1 MSPFGIFHTTISV
14 LPIGFGLAA
23 FIRDGRIDLKTKLGK
38 WYFGT
43 MLAGSLSSF
52 GFIPSK
58 GFTPG
63 QVLTLITL
71 ALLATAVL
79 TIRGQWRNAGYIQT
93 ISLSSS
99 YLMLMVFTTTETLTR
114 LPKGEPFA
122 SGPNDPALLPVR
134 LVLLALFA
142 LGVGYQ
148 ALKIRAANRE
158 NVASST
164 GQLAIA

>member
-23 FIRDGRIDLKTKLGK
+23 FIRDGKIDLKTKLGK

-43 MLAGSLSSF
+43 MLAGSISSF

-58 GFTPG
+58 GFTPA
-63 QVLTLITL
+63 QVLTLVTL
-71 ALLATAVL
+71 ALLAMAVL
-79 TIRGQWRNAGYIQT
+79 TVRGQWRKPGYIQT
-93 ISLSSS
+93 ISLSAS

-122 SGPNDPALLPVR
+122 IGPNDPALLPVR
-134 LVLLALFA
+134 LLLLALFTA
-142 LGVGYQ
+142 GVGYQ
-148 ALKIRAANRE
+148 ALKIWSANRE
-158 NVASST
+158 HSVKSI
-164 GQLAIA
+164 GQLATV